1 MRHRKPREIKQ
12 STYNPIPR
20 MMNVRLTLLLWSV
33 LITHTY
39 GQVSEKNSNATTGAV
54 SDVQLIDQLPEGSI
68 YEKIWQPF
76 LARWSDTHYVVAY
89 GLQLKGK
96 GDMGD
101 IVCSISPD
109 QGKTWSTPI
118 MIFDH
123 RQPNGTQQFAYNNA
137 VLFKPNNSDV
147 LWCFA
152 MRAPQHYRDSEDS
165 ELVAAYSGDGGSSW
179 HPVELVMEF
188 HSPIITCAGIVEVKE
203 NGKTRYLLPVH
214 RNTKRHDPRGD
225 REQFVLESE
234 SLLKWKLAGYVPQPQ
249 DQKVFLH
256 EGNIAYG
263 SDSSELKMVMRTA
276 QYEDGGKAL
285 EPPRAYSSV
294 STDGGRT
301 WSVAQPEPDLYNSV
315 AKGFYGK
322 DSLGRHIYVY
332 NDGPAWERRA
342 LQYMVK
348 PEGQSW
354 SAPQLFY
361 EDNNRNSYPTL
372 IEEKPGVWVGAW
384 DSSNDS
390 DRKRTAIR
398 FGRLVMNQP

>member
-1 MRHRKPREIKQ
+1 MRHRKPREIRP

-20 MMNVRLTLLLWSV
+20 MMNLRLTLLLWSV

-39 GQVSEKNSNATTGAV
+39 GQVSEKKNSNATTGAV

-76 LARWSDTHYVVAY
+76 LARWSDTQYVVAY

-165 ELVAAYSGDGGSSW
+165 GLVA
-179 HPVELVMEF
+179 
-188 HSPIITCAGIVEVKE
+188 
-203 NGKTRYLLPVH
+203 
-214 RNTKRHDPRGD
+214 
-225 REQFVLESE
+225 
-234 SLLKWKLAGYVPQPQ
+234 
-249 DQKVFLH
+249 
-256 EGNIAYG
+256 
-263 SDSSELKMVMRTA
+263 
-276 QYEDGGKAL
+276 
-285 EPPRAYSSV
+285 AYSSV
-294 STDGGRT
+294 STDSGRT

-322 DSLGRHIYVY
+322 DSLGRHIY
-332 NDGPAWERRA
+332 
-342 LQYMVK
+342 Q
-348 PEGQSW
+348 
-354 SAPQLFY
+354 
-361 EDNNRNSYPTL
+361 
-372 IEEKPGVWVGAW
+372 
-384 DSSNDS
+384 
-390 DRKRTAIR
+390 
-398 FGRLVMNQP
+398 